1 MKTFNALLAVS
12 ILSLSSLALA
22 EGGSD
27 RVYGQMIRN
36 NQQAMAQYAAEK
48 GKAVPEIVHYEYG
61 MKLDVKKVVSSTSV
75 NKGCGVGPAR
85 MTYEDSNGK
94 LNTVE
99 YRLLGENCPNGG

>member
-1 MKTFNALLAVS
+1 MKILDALLAVS
-12 ILSLSSLALA
+12 ILSVSSLAFA

-36 NQQAMAQYAAEK
+36 NENAMARYAAEN
-48 GKAVPEIVHYEYG
+48 GKAAAEIVHYEYG
-61 MKLDVKKVVSSTSV
+61 MKLDVKKVVSMTPA
-75 NKGCGVGPAR
+75 NKGCGVGPSR